1 MDDFSARL
9 EVQMR
14 RAFFDVLQEKLA
26 ANDKRE
32 AVEWL
37 VRLHGELGQRF
48 AAVLPSK
55 RADIGERMDNEL
67 FAQQVRAGA
76 YGSEQLGPLIEYT
89 WALLRMACAPDM
101 DAQVQASYR
110 QVAASLVPGA
120 AFSDVVPLYLKEAHA
135 QLDEII
141 NRIQKMRADKVLH
154 EQGGGAAM

>member
-1 MDDFSARL
+1 MEDVQARL
-9 EVQMR
+9 RVQMR

-26 ANDKRE
+26 AEDKRE

-55 RADIGERMDNEL
+55 RADISDRLDNQL
-67 FAQQVRAGA
+67 FAQQLRAGT
-76 YGSEQLGPLIEYT
+76 YGSAQLGPLIEYT

-101 DAQVQASYR
+101 DAQVQASYTH
-110 QVAASLVPGA
+110 VAASLVPGA
-120 AFSDVVPLYLKEAHA
+120 AFSNVVPIYLQEAHG

-141 NRIQKMRADKVLH
+141 RRIEELR
-154 EQGGGAAM
+154 E